1 MAENQSTSEQLS
13 SAQKLALFVLLGAQ
27 FMLSVDFSILNV
39 ALPRM
44 GEGVGL
50 SLADLPWVAS
60 AYALP
65 AAGFTLLFGRVAD
78 LFGRRRLF
86 LTGIALLTVASLL
99 GGFANN
105 AAMLLSARV
114 LQGFANAIAIPAAM
128 ALLITT
134 VSDERARARVLG
146 LNGALLSGGFT
157 VGALVGGS
165 LVSALDWRWA
175 FWINVPVAVAIM
187 VLTPLVIR
195 ESVRPAGVKLDVPG
209 AVTVTAGLLALVYGV
224 SMQSWIAL
232 VVGAVLIAAFWF
244 VELRAKAPLVSL
256 TLLNRPNIKWGN
268 YGGIVAFV
276 MASGV
281 NFGLTLYMQ
290 DVLKMAPFT
299 TGLVFGGPGL
309 VAVVAGVIAGRMIGR
324 YGYRNVLAVGLLAQG
339 LTTVP
344 LLLTGTST
352 TPSLALIVP
361 SLFLMYFGHVTAVVA
376 YTVTATSGLDDSQQG
391 LATGLATL
399 AQQIAVTIGIP
410 IFGALVAAR
419 TDVLDGVHFAM
430 QVQIVVIL
438 VSVALIWVGLRDRG
452 VPAGP
457 SPSAADR
464 QEPAPTA
471 EAQQPAPVPVPR
483 KVSENTV

>member
-1 MAENQSTSEQLS
+1 M
-13 SAQKLALFVLLGAQ
+13 
-27 FMLSVDFSILNV
+27 
-39 ALPRM
+39 
-44 GEGVGL
+44 
-50 SLADLPWVAS
+50 
-60 AYALP
+60 
-65 AAGFTLLFGRVAD
+65 
-78 LFGRRRLF
+78 
-86 LTGIALLTVASLL
+86 
-99 GGFANN
+99 
-105 AAMLLSARV
+105 
-114 LQGFANAIAIPAAM
+114 
-128 ALLITT
+128 
-134 VSDERARARVLG
+134 
-146 LNGALLSGGFT
+146 
-157 VGALVGGS
+157 
-165 LVSALDWRWA
+165 
-175 FWINVPVAVAIM
+175 
-187 VLTPLVIR
+187 
-195 ESVRPAGVKLDVPG
+195 
-209 AVTVTAGLLALVYGV
+209 
-224 SMQSWIAL
+224 
-232 VVGAVLIAAFWF
+232 
-244 VELRAKAPLVSL
+244 SL

-324 YGYRNVLAVGLLAQG
+324 YGYRNVLAIGLLAQG

-438 VSVALIWVGLRDRG
+438 VSVALIWIGLRDRG
-452 VPAGP
+452 VPTGP
-457 SPSAADR
+457 AAAER
-464 QEPAPTA
+464 QEPVPTA

-483 KVSENTV
+483 TVSENTV